1 MDRRRLPLFP
11 LPVVLFPGARMP
23 LHIFEPRYRRMVA
36 RCLEFDRR
44 FGLLFHDWDE
54 SGPFLNEPGRIGTVA
69 RIEEYRPLED
79 GRSLILVRGGERLR
93 IDDGLESDTPYFEAL
108 VEPFPDR
115 TPPEREVL
123 VARRR
128 QSLELFR
135 AVVDALR
142 EDGEEVP
149 ELDVQEE
156 LSFRLA
162 ETVEIEPAWQQSLLR
177 LREESR
183 RLERLDAIF
192 QVALDRAVG

>member
-1 MDRRRLPLFP
+1 
-11 LPVVLFPGARMP
+11 MP

-44 FGLLFHDWDE
+44 FGLVFHDWDE

-69 RIEEYRPLED
+69 EIEEHRPLPD
-79 GRSLILVRGGERLR
+79 GRSMILARGVERFR

-108 VEPFPDR
+108 VEALPDQR
-115 TPPEREVL
+115 PADPAAL
-123 VARRR
+123 VRRR
-128 QSLELFR
+128 MESLELFR

-142 EDGEEVP
+142 EDDEEMP
-149 ELDVQEE
+149 ELDVHDE

-162 ETVEIEPAWQQSLLR
+162 RTVEIEPAWQHSLLK
-177 LREESR
+177 LREEAR

-192 QVALDRAVG
+192 QVALDRAAG

>member
-1 MDRRRLPLFP
+1 
-11 LPVVLFPGARMP
+11 MP

-54 SGPFLNEPGRIGTVA
+54 SGPFMNEPGRIGTVA
-69 RIEEYRPLED
+69 RIEEFRPLPD
-79 GRSLILVRGGERLR
+79 GRSVILVRGEERLR

-108 VEPFPDR
+108 VVPFPDR
-115 TPPEREVL
+115 EPAEADAL
-123 VARRR
+123 VDRRR
-128 QSLELFR
+128 RSLELFR

-149 ELDVQEE
+149 ELGVEEE